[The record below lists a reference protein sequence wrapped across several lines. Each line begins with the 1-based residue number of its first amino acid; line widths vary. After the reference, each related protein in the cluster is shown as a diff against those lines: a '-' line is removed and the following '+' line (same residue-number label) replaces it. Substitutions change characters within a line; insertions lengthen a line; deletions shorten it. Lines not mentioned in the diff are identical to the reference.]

1 MKTAKESFENSK
13 KDGGK
18 LLDSLMNAVNTRIQE
33 VSSKGL
39 FTTNI
44 KGSELDNKVIRD
56 LLEAM
61 LTELGYHVVKI
72 VTIKII
78 NDVKIAEEGE
88 FIIKWGQWEDVD
100 NGVVEIIEGEQ
111 PIFVTKPLAN
121 KKTSKPAAKAK
132 KK

>member
-18 LLDSLMNAVNTRIQE
+18 LLEDLLNAVNTRIQE

-39 FTTNI
+39 FTTNL

-56 LLEAM
+56 QLEAK
-61 LTELGYHVVKI
+61 LTELGYHVVKV
-72 VTIKII
+72 VTIKVI

-100 NGVVEIIEGEQ
+100 NSVVESIEAA
-111 PIFVTKPLAN
+111 PPVFVTSPLAS
-121 KKTSKPAAKAK
+121 KKTKPVAKAK